1 MDIFPIVQP
10 ELYEA
15 ENEVQPKN
23 VNIDVLWDESGP
35 RVENGKPVMARGIM
49 AVISWARR
57 CLLTRIKAFLI
68 FSSDYGCDVE
78 NLIGKSYQQS
88 TIEAEAL
95 RLVKEALMENEFI
108 DAVTDIKVEMKDST
122 LKITCKIKT
131 QEEEAEISV

>member
-23 VNIDVLWDESGP
+23 VNIDVLWDENGP

-57 CLLTRIKAFLI
+57 CLLTRKKAFLI

-88 TIEAEAL
+88 
-95 RLVKEALMENEFI
+95 RGGG
-108 DAVTDIKVEMKDST
+108 
-122 LKITCKIKT
+122 LKAGKRSADGK
-131 QEEEAEISV
+131 